1 MGLSRACHGDCQ
13 GYPVGIKAT
22 PKLENNLFNCP
33 NKNDTNNLKLQACL
47 LEIDLIYERSC
58 TCNAFSTRIK
68 LASNVVVVVVVYIY
82 IRFNY

>member
-1 MGLSRACHGDCQ
+1 MLILWWFSCGND
-13 GYPVGIKAT
+13 T
-22 PKLENNLFNCP
+22 NNLFNCP

-68 LASNVVVVVVVYIY
+68 LASNVVVVVVYIY
-82 IRFNY
+82 GLITDSDKFYILIYQ